1 MMEASRDDF
10 VIAIRSAFLRKGN
23 QQKFSLL
30 TLILFSILFLVLG
43 SLNFKIIKF
52 NKTVIKEIIYMSSF
66 IVSVPENIVKKSFN
80 KVSGHFE
87 YYNDYQVTKNELE
100 KLKNKDLTKKILTF
114 ENIELKKLIDDY
126 FVEDSQAYA
135 KVLTD
140 KKSPFLRSIVINKGS
155 KNSVKAGMIVYDGLY
170 LIGKVVEVN
179 FLTSRVLLIS
189 DINSKVPVTIQPLNI
204 QAIMSGSD
212 KRKGKLQYIQGE
224 KLINKDNQEL
234 IVVTSGSGGIFK
246 SGIPIG
252 KINLAETLDNDEVIV
267 NFYRD
272 FSQLKYV
279 KVSSYA
285 KNSNDLDQSNKKTF
299 KKNNDQI
306 IELNNQLGDI
316 KALQQQKIVSNE
328 VRIKLEL
335 ENKQLKIDLINTQKK
350 LTEQNTKIENNK
362 DKKENIKFLELNLIY
377 GHKCRRDFFNPNL
390 YKINTDEYRTCVFNK
405 GPIRKT
411 RW

>member
-1 MMEASRDDF
+1 MEASRDDF

-80 KVSGHFE
+80 RVSGHFE
-87 YYNDYQVTKNELE
+87 YYDDYQVKKNELE
-100 KLKNKDLTKKILTF
+100 KLKDKDLTKKILTF

-155 KNSVKAGMIVYDGLY
+155 KNSVKAGMVVYDGLY

-252 KINLAETLDNDEVIV
+252 KINLAETLDNGEVIV

-279 KVSSYA
+279 KVLSHT
-285 KNSNDLDQSNKKTF
+285 KDSNDLDQSNKKTF

-316 KALQQQKIVSNE
+316 KTLQQQKIVSNE

-362 DKKENIKFLELNLIY
+362 NKKENIKFLELNLIY
-377 GHKCRRDFFNPNL
+377 GHKCRRNFFNPNL

-411 RW
+411 R

>member
-1 MMEASRDDF
+1 MEASRDDF

-80 KVSGHFE
+80 RVSGHFE
-87 YYNDYQVTKNELE
+87 YYDDYQVKKNELE

-252 KINLAETLDNDEVIV
+252 KINLAETLDNGEVIV

-279 KVSSYA
+279 KVLSHT
-285 KNSNDLDQSNKKTF
+285 KDSNDLDQSNKKTF

-316 KALQQQKIVSNE
+316 KALQQQKLVSNE
-328 VRIKLEL
+328 VRSKLEL

-362 DKKENIKFLELNLIY
+362 NKKDNIKFLELNLIY
-377 GHKCRRDFFNPNL
+377 GHKCRRNFFNPNL

-411 RW
+411 R

>member
-1 MMEASRDDF
+1 MEASRDDF

-335 ENKQLKIDLINTQKK
+335 ENKQLKIDLINTQKT

-377 GHKCRRDFFNPNL
+377 GHKCRRNFFNPNL

-411 RW
+411 R

>member
-1 MMEASRDDF
+1 MEASRDDF

-80 KVSGHFE
+80 RVSGHFE
-87 YYNDYQVTKNELE
+87 YYDDYQVKKNELE

-252 KINLAETLDNDEVIV
+252 KINLAETLDNGEVIV

-279 KVSSYA
+279 KVLSHT
-285 KNSNDLDQSNKKTF
+285 KDSNDLDQSNKKTF

-316 KALQQQKIVSNE
+316 KALQQQKLVSNE
-328 VRIKLEL
+328 VRSKLEL

-362 DKKENIKFLELNLIY
+362 NKKENIKFLELNLIY
-377 GHKCRRDFFNPNL
+377 GHKCRRNFFNPNL

-411 RW
+411 R

>member
-1 MMEASRDDF
+1 MEASRDDF

-80 KVSGHFE
+80 RVSGHFE
-87 YYNDYQVTKNELE
+87 YYDDYQVKKNELE

-155 KNSVKAGMIVYDGLY
+155 KNSIKAGMIVYDGLY

-252 KINLAETLDNDEVIV
+252 KINLAETLDNGEVIV

-279 KVSSYA
+279 KVLSHT
-285 KNSNDLDQSNKKTF
+285 KDSNDLDQSNKKTF

-316 KALQQQKIVSNE
+316 KTLQQQKIVSNE

-362 DKKENIKFLELNLIY
+362 NKKDNIKFLELNLIY
-377 GHKCRRDFFNPNL
+377 GHKCRRNFFNPNL

-411 RW
+411 R